1 MATTARISG
10 PVGRAAMNHPKDVF
24 TVQQLLN
31 GHMQRDPCR
40 KLLKALSTC
49 TTACVATVLS
59 ACSNPEEYTPTG
71 QWEAT
76 EDLYVYTT
84 NDHPLTIAF
93 TIKKGEI
100 CAISKKPTIRK
111 DLGYLQVLCAQGSG
125 WEITGK
131 FKRLGNQDDSH
142 ESLSKNK
149 TTIYA
154 TLTIS

>member
-93 TIKKGEI
+93 TIKKG
-100 CAISKKPTIRK
+100 
-111 DLGYLQVLCAQGSG
+111 
-125 WEITGK
+125 
-131 FKRLGNQDDSH
+131 
-142 ESLSKNK
+142 
-149 TTIYA
+149 
-154 TLTIS
+154 